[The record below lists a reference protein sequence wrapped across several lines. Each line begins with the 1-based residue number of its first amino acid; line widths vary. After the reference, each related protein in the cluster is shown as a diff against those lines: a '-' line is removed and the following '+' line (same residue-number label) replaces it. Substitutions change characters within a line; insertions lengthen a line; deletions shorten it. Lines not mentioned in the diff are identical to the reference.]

1 MKTYNHG
8 YTIDMKT
15 AISIPD
21 QIFKKVESLAHKLGM
36 SRSEL
41 FTTAI
46 SKFIEERDEQMIIS
60 RLNAVYADQSSAL
73 DKDLY
78 ALQYHSVKLDDEKW

>member
-1 MKTYNHG
+1 
-8 YTIDMKT
+8 MKT

-21 QIFKKVESLAHKLGM
+21 QIFKKVESLAHTLGI

-46 SKFIEERDEQMIIS
+46 ARFIEERDEHIIIS
-60 RLNAVYADQSSAL
+60 RLNAVYSDQSSAL
-73 DKDLY
+73 DKDVY
-78 ALQYHSVKLDDEKW
+78 ALQYHALKPDDEKW